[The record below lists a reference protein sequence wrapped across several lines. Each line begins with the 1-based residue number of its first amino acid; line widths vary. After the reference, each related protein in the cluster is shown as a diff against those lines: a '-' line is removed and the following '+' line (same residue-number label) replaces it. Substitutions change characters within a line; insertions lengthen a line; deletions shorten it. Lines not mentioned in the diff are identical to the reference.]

1 MFYRN
6 ALNDL
11 INWKKQSNRK
21 PLVLRGARQVGKT
34 SLVKMFGESF
44 SQYIYLNLE
53 LPQDRALFENS
64 ENIDVLVQAIFLTKK
79 KNVLDLDSLLF
90 IDEIQAHPPAIELLR
105 YFYELYPQLFVIA
118 AGSLLETVFDTSISF
133 PVGRVDFMPI
143 RPLTFQEFLNATG
156 EDQALKVLNEIPL
169 PSYSHTILLE
179 LFHTYTLLGGM
190 PEIVAQYANY
200 KDISVLS
207 KVYESI
213 LVPYID
219 DIAKYATN
227 VSQTTV
233 LRHLI
238 KTGLTHAGER
248 IVFEGFG
255 NSNYKSRE
263 VGEAFRTLEKSFFLQ
278 LVYPVTE
285 TVLPILPN
293 NRKSPRIQALDTGL
307 VVYFSGLQANIIQ
320 LKDLND
326 AFRGRI
332 AEHIVYQ
339 ELLGKE
345 TGVLRKFHFWVRDK
359 SSSQAEVDLVYPYKS
374 HLIPIEVKSGA
385 TGKLRSLF
393 EFTERSPHDMAVRL
407 YAGKPSLDTI
417 VTPKGKTIRLLNLP
431 YFTVSKLDDY
441 IAWAF
446 KI

>member
-1 MFYRN
+1 M
-6 ALNDL
+6 AD
-11 INWKKQSNRK
+11 WKKQPNRK

-34 SLVKMFGESF
+34 SLVNLFGNDF

-64 ENIDVLVQAIFLTKK
+64 ENIDILVQAIFLTKR

-90 IDEIQAHPPAIELLR
+90 IDEIQAYPSAIEQLR
-105 YFYELYPQLFVIA
+105 YFYEFYPNLFVIA
-118 AGSLLETVFDTSISF
+118 AGSLLETVFDTNISF
-133 PVGRVDFMPI
+133 PVGRVDSLHI

-156 EDQALKVLNEIPL
+156 EDQVIKLLNEIPI
-169 PSYSHTILLE
+169 PSYAHGILLE

-190 PEIVAQYANY
+190 PEIIAQYAKHKN
-200 KDISVLS
+200 ISALTQT
-207 KVYESI
+207 YDSI
-213 LVPYID
+213 LVPYIE
-219 DIAKYATN
+219 DIAKYAAN
-227 VSQTTV
+227 ASQASV

-238 KTGLTHAGER
+238 QSGLTHAGER

-285 TVLPILPN
+285 TVLPISPN

-307 VVYFSGLQANIIQ
+307 GVYFSGIQANVIQ

-332 AEHIVYQ
+332 AEHVVYQ
-339 ELLGKE
+339 ELLAKE
-345 TGVLRKFHFWVRDK
+345 TSVLRKLHFWVRDK
-359 SSSQAEVDLVYPYKS
+359 SSSQAEVDLVYPYKTY
-374 HLIPIEVKSGA
+374 LIPLEIKSGA

-393 EFTERSPHDMAVRL
+393 EFMERSPHNMAVRL
-407 YAGKPSLDTI
+407 YAGKPTLDEF
-417 VTPKGKTIRLLNLP
+417 VTPKGKSIKLLNLP
-431 YFTVSKLDDY
+431 YYAVSKLDEY
-441 IAWAF
+441 ITWAF